1 MTLTKV
7 LQKAGK
13 FELQAYRR
21 PADRRRIAET
31 HIAYSGSPF
40 KHPDNPD
47 KVILVA
53 DPFSQNTF
61 YYEFNKE
68 DITLAEDLPSIV
80 NLDNESMLMVRL
92 WVKKGALAIRC
103 TPFRVA
109 NTLG

>member
-1 MTLTKV
+1 MTLITF
-7 LQKAGK
+7 LQKADK
-13 FELQAYRR
+13 FEIQAYRQ
-21 PADRRRIAET
+21 PADHARLAET

-47 KVILVA
+47 KIILVA
-53 DPFSQNTF
+53 DPYSQNTF
-61 YYEFNKE
+61 YYEFNRG

-80 NLDNESMLMVRL
+80 NLENESLAMVRL
-92 WVKKGALAIRC
+92 WIKKGILAVRC